1 MTNDPSRPWDAARGY
16 ANVNNLTMYY
26 EIHGEGRPLVLL
38 PGAMGTIE
46 SCFANLMPML
56 ARTRRV
62 IAAELQGHGRTPDV
76 DRPLSYEQ
84 MGDDLAGLLLA
95 LDIDVADFVGYSMG
109 GAAAF
114 QLALRHPSVVR
125 RLVVAGGTCY
135 RPDGLYPEMQ
145 PGSRSPTPEDLA
157 GSPWHQAYLDVAPDP
172 AAWPTLVARVGEL
185 DAGFAGW
192 SADEVRSLQAPTLLM
207 IGDSDIVRPEHTME
221 MFRLLGGGVVGDL
234 VGLPASQL
242 AVLPGTSH
250 VGLLERVDWLHSMIT
265 GFLDPTK
272 EDEP

>member
-26 EIHGEGRPLVLL
+26 EIHGEGQPLVLL

-145 PGSRSPTPEDLA
+145 PGSGSPTPEDLA

-172 AAWPTLVARVGEL
+172 AAWPTLVTKVGEL

>member
-1 MTNDPSRPWDAARGY
+1 VTNDPSRPWDAARGY

-145 PGSRSPTPEDLA
+145 P
-157 GSPWHQAYLDVAPDP
+157 
-172 AAWPTLVARVGEL
+172 
-185 DAGFAGW
+185 
-192 SADEVRSLQAPTLLM
+192 
-207 IGDSDIVRPEHTME
+207 
-221 MFRLLGGGVVGDL
+221 
-234 VGLPASQL
+234 
-242 AVLPGTSH
+242 
-250 VGLLERVDWLHSMIT
+250 
-265 GFLDPTK
+265 
-272 EDEP
+272 

>member
-1 MTNDPSRPWDAARGY
+1 
-16 ANVNNLTMYY
+16 
-26 EIHGEGRPLVLL
+26 

-125 RLVVAGGTCY
+125 RLVVAGGA
-135 RPDGLYPEMQ
+135 RSPPHGGYPAMQ
-145 PGSRSPTPEDLA
+145 PGSRSPPPPALPR
-157 GSPWHQAYLDVAPDP
+157 SPPHPAHPP
-172 AAWPTLVARVGEL
+172 AAP
-185 DAGFAGW
+185 
-192 SADEVRSLQAPTLLM
+192 QPAP
-207 IGDSDIVRPEHTME
+207 G
-221 MFRLLGGGVVGDL
+221 
-234 VGLPASQL
+234 PA
-242 AVLPGTSH
+242 P
-250 VGLLERVDWLHSMIT
+250 
-265 GFLDPTK
+265 
-272 EDEP
+272 

>member
-1 MTNDPSRPWDAARGY
+1 RRSPQHAVGARPDRSVPDHDPSGRLGAGQAPVPGGKRGEALAPRRCQHDEHRGHDRGLRAGADLALIGTEAGLSAEEEHAVTNDPSRPWDAARGY

-114 QLALRHPSVVR
+114 QLALRHPSMVR

-135 RPDGLYPEMQ
+135 RPRGVHPQKEA
-145 PGSRSPTPEDLA
+145 GCRSPPPPGPARAPRHPAPPRRGPRPAPGPPPPRPA
-157 GSPWHQAYLDVAPDP
+157 GQP
-172 AAWPTLVARVGEL
+172 
-185 DAGFAGW
+185 
-192 SADEVRSLQAPTLLM
+192 
-207 IGDSDIVRPEHTME
+207 
-221 MFRLLGGGVVGDL
+221 
-234 VGLPASQL
+234 
-242 AVLPGTSH
+242 
-250 VGLLERVDWLHSMIT
+250 
-265 GFLDPTK
+265 
-272 EDEP
+272 